1 MARQDK
7 KGITFFMFISQKFE
21 NPPIDLFLKFSDKL
35 SDVTETNGPYLKKCT
50 FFISNG

>member
-21 NPPIDLFLKFSDKL
+21 NPPIDLFLKL
-35 SDVTETNGPYLKKCT
+35 SGHLYDILETTGSYLKKCI
-50 FFISNG
+50 FYIK